1 MILLFTIGEFCCY
14 GERDYGGV
22 CSIFKKEKKS
32 ADCFKRPSNAQRWDG
47 GQESKSVNQSGRLRT
62 KLYRESRNLSE
73 ARFEYR
79 SKRAKD
85 ETRTV
90 IIKQIKTFFGSE
102 WKMWVK
108 TKIETIL
115 TRLYFDETSRSR
127 SLLLNVVRINSI
139 KNLQKVR
146 LTKTTWKTSL
156 KSQFKWR
163 PKSNYVPIHQLL
175 NYLL

>member
-1 MILLFTIGEFCCY
+1 MILLFIIGEFCCY

-90 IIKQIKTFFGSE
+90 IIKQIKTFFGVRMKNVSQN
-102 WKMWVK
+102 KNRNFVAA
-108 TKIETIL
+108 TIL
-115 TRLYFDETSRSR
+115 TISMKPLE
-127 SLLLNVVRINSI
+127 VVRCSSTSSESI
-139 KNLQKVR
+139 
-146 LTKTTWKTSL
+146 
-156 KSQFKWR
+156 QFKIYN
-163 PKSNYVPIHQLL
+163 KSYWPRQDEGLR
-175 NYLL
+175 